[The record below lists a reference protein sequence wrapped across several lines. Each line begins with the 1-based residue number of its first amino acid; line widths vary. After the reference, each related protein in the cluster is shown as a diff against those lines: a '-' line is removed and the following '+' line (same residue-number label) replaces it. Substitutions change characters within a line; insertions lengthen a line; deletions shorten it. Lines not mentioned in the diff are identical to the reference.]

1 MNIRDKKIS
10 RSRGRHGFSLVEVL
24 AAVTIIG
31 IIAFM
36 ALPNIIAMK
45 RDSEVNLAIS
55 RAEAVNMAVA
65 SFIQANGRDRA
76 ISRWASAS
84 ASDQAKYA
92 LIDSYLA
99 FARSNETDYIPSGY
113 DLTGPASIASLNK
126 FALKDPD
133 NVVVNY

>member
-1 MNIRDKKIS
+1 MNIRNTQTS
-10 RSRGRHGFSLVEVL
+10 RQRGRHGFSLVEVL

-45 RDSEVNLAIS
+45 RDAEVNLAIS
-55 RAEAVNMAVA
+55 RAEAVNMAMA

-76 ISRWASAS
+76 ITRWTGAS
-84 ASDQAKYA
+84 ASDQLKYA

-99 FARSNETDYIPSGY
+99 FAPSNETDYMPSGY
-113 DLTGPASIASLNK
+113 ELTWPGSIASLNK
-126 FALKDPD
+126 IALKDPD
-133 NVVVNY
+133 NIAVNY

>member
-1 MNIRDKKIS
+1 MKFQKQSHPHD
-10 RSRGRHGFSLVEVL
+10 SRGGFSLVEVL

-45 RDSEVNLAIS
+45 KDSEVNLAIS

-76 ISRWASAS
+76 ITRWTGASAS
-84 ASDQAKYA
+84 AQLKYD
-92 LIDSYLA
+92 LVDSYLA
-99 FARSNETDYIPSGY
+99 FAPANETDYMPSGY
-113 DLTGPASIASLNK
+113 VLTWPASIAALNK
-126 FALKDPD
+126 IALKDPD
-133 NVVVNY
+133 GATVNY

>member
-1 MNIRDKKIS
+1 MNIRNNQPS
-10 RSRGRHGFSLVEVL
+10 RQRGRHGFSLVEVL

-55 RAEAVNMAVA
+55 RAEAVNMAMA

-76 ISRWASAS
+76 ITRWTGAS
-84 ASDQAKYA
+84 ASDQLKYA
-92 LIDSYLA
+92 LIGSYLA
-99 FARSNETDYIPSGY
+99 FAPTNETDYMPSGY
-113 DLTGPASIASLNK
+113 ELTWPGSITSLNK
-126 FALKDPD
+126 IALKDPD
-133 NVVVNY
+133 NTAVNY

>member
-1 MNIRDKKIS
+1 MNIRSKQSS
-10 RSRGRHGFSLVEVL
+10 RDYGRRGFSLVEVL

-76 ISRWASAS
+76 ITKWTGAS
-84 ASDQAKYA
+84 ASDQLKYA

-99 FARSNETDYIPSGY
+99 FAPTSESDYMPSGY
-113 DLTGPASIASLNK
+113 DLTWPGSIASLNK
-126 FALKDPD
+126 IPLKDPD
-133 NVVVNY
+133 NNPVNY

>member
-1 MNIRDKKIS
+1 MNIRNHQPS
-10 RSRGRHGFSLVEVL
+10 RDHGRHGFSLVEVL

-76 ISRWASAS
+76 ITKWTGAS
-84 ASDQAKYA
+84 ASDQLKYA

-99 FARSNETDYIPSGY
+99 FAPTNETDYMPSGY
-113 DLTGPASIASLNK
+113 DLTWPGSIASLNK
-126 FALKDPD
+126 IALKDPD
-133 NVVVNY
+133 NNAVNY

>member
-1 MNIRDKKIS
+1 MNIRNNETT
-10 RSRGRHGFSLVEVL
+10 RRRGRHGFSLVEVL

-76 ISRWASAS
+76 ITRWTGAS

-99 FARSNETDYIPSGY
+99 FAPTNETDYMPSGY
-113 DLTGPASIASLNK
+113 EITWPGSIASLNK
-126 FALKDPD
+126 FALTDPD
-133 NVVVNY
+133 SVVVNY

>member
-1 MNIRDKKIS
+1 MKLTTGNATKS
-10 RSRGRHGFSLVEVL
+10 SGAFSLVEVL

-45 RDSEVNLAIS
+45 KDSEVNLAIS
-55 RAEAVNMAVA
+55 RAEAINMAMA

-76 ISRWASAS
+76 ISRWAGAS
-84 ASDQAKYA
+84 ASDQAKYV

-99 FARSNETDYIPSGY
+99 FAPANEADYMPSGY
-113 DLTGPASIASLNK
+113 VLTWPGSIAALNK
-126 FALKDPD
+126 IPLVDPD
-133 NVVVNY
+133 GAVVNY